1 MAWLTSR
8 PASVGSLEL
17 PAALGLAQITQE
29 PNQSEVAV
37 ALGPSLT
44 YQGGGANPGTS
55 LAVILPTWCWHHLHK
70 IWGPTA
76 RDPRMWFGPSMDWHY
91 PWYLASHT
99 CKQAPAPGHPSHI
112 QQSAKISSRTLC
124 VSKSSM
130 LGSTSNHQ
138 WAVISSRSTQT
149 MYPVVS
155 GSGSA
160 HSQARQV
167 LGHP

>member
-55 LAVILPTWCWHHLHK
+55 LAVILPT
-70 IWGPTA
+70 
-76 RDPRMWFGPSMDWHY
+76 
-91 PWYLASHT
+91 
-99 CKQAPAPGHPSHI
+99 
-112 QQSAKISSRTLC
+112 
-124 VSKSSM
+124 
-130 LGSTSNHQ
+130 
-138 WAVISSRSTQT
+138 
-149 MYPVVS
+149 
-155 GSGSA
+155 
-160 HSQARQV
+160 
-167 LGHP
+167 